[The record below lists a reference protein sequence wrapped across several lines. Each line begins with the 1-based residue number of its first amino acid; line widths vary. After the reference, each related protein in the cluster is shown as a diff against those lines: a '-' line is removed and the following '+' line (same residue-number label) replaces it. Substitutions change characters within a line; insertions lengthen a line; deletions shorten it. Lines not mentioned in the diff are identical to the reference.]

1 MNTLSDFKINAEY
14 ALIIKESVK
23 RKLLLGLNGMT
34 YGQLQRND
42 LVKKNKYE
50 LHHIIPRYRL
60 KQHTTEF
67 LNAPENIALLTPKEH
82 LLAHHQMCLFETGK
96 SKQSARNAFLML
108 FNLKKLSFSEIESL
122 TDDEIG
128 TLADASVEARL
139 AYFGS
144 KEHKDGSSKA
154 GKISG
159 EKRKQA
165 FANDPDF
172 RDYLLGRL
180 KLSPEKRKE
189 VSERRVE
196 KYKNIPPWRVYLSEN
211 TTECGYSK
219 QQWKYFDTIYEGV
232 VFYNLSYKILAN
244 ILKVEYKSIS
254 NIVRVIKDRFQK
266 DLVAFENFR
275 FYKEFLEDYSPTLGE
290 HALLLKYYSEGTKV
304 PWCKMH
310 GMNTPWLMF
319 DRYFRCYVAARQ
331 AGYLIAKCSFS
342 KFYGKTT
349 PLSHKI
355 EAEAEKLYA
364 CGVRCITQVEW
375 YSHWLMLVE
384 VQRKQIPEYSLKNRF
399 CVYLKYNKY
408 CVTGYDYATCKA
420 IEVYKTTDYDLAV
433 MIRDWYELVIH
444 GELSD
449 IRHFD
454 ISCTNI

>member
-34 YGQLQRND
+34 YRQLQRND

-67 LNAPENIALLTPKEH
+67 LNAPENIALLTPREH

-96 SKQSARNAFLML
+96 SKHSARKAFLML

-139 AYFGS
+139 KYFGS
-144 KEHKDGSSKA
+144 KEHKECSSKA

-165 FANDPDF
+165 FANDPEF
-172 RDYLLGRL
+172 RVYLLDRL

-196 KYKNIPPWRVYLSEN
+196 KYKNIPPWRVYLSED
-211 TTECGYSK
+211 TTPSGYNK
-219 QQWKYFDTIYEGV
+219 QQWRYFDTIYEGV
-232 VFYNLSYKILAN
+232 VVYNLSYKVLAG
-244 ILKVEYKSIS
+244 ILKVDCQSIS

-266 DLVAFENFR
+266 DHVTFENFR
-275 FYKEFLEDYSPTLGE
+275 FYKEFLEDYVPTLHE
-290 HALLLKYYSEGTKV
+290 HVHLLEYYSENTKV
-304 PWCKMH
+304 PWNKGN
-310 GMNTPWLMF
+310 GMSTPWLIF

-342 KFYGKTT
+342 KFYGKRT

-355 EAEAEKLYA
+355 EEDAEKLYA

-408 CVTGYDYATCKA
+408 YVTGYDYTTCKA

-454 ISCTNI
+454 IACTNI